1 MAKRFITPAGIKSIY
16 SLTELKI
23 KFYYLD
29 FYDLSNNDLHLINSE
44 PIDAIIVK
52 MHYMTVELL
61 KKLSKKSEPLLPTVV
76 EIGSHL
82 FGRQVES
89 KVFTSSINVKTH
101 KELLT
106 IFINLVN
113 HFLTTYQN
121 FRSTK

>member
-23 KFYYLD
+23 KFYYQD

-113 HFLTTYQN
+113 HFLTTYQT

>member
-1 MAKRFITPAGIKSIY
+1 MAKRFITPAGVKSIY

-52 MHYMTVELL
+52 MHYMTVDLL
-61 KKLSKKSEPLLPTVV
+61 KKLSKKSEPLLPTVT